1 MNSFDYVHASNSKEA
16 AASLGKN
23 WEDAKVIAG
32 GVDLL
37 GEMKDYLISPKKV
50 VDLKTIPG
58 LNKITIDQDGL
69 HIGATT
75 LLVEIEENSSIQKTW
90 SAIAQAAGSVGTP
103 QIRNMGTIGGN
114 LCQRPRCWYYR
125 DEHTVCLKKGGNMCY
140 ALDGENKYHA
150 IFGDGLCHIV
160 HPSDL
165 APALIALDAKIKI
178 VSPTGSKELALKDF
192 YSMPDK
198 DPLVESVLKPNEII
212 TEIIVPTPV
221 PGTRSVYLKQKELGS
236 HDFALVSAAVVLQME
251 SGRCKKANV
260 VLGGVAPIPWHSV
273 EAEKVLEGKSV
284 TESAAIQAAQ
294 AALANA
300 KPMKQNGYKI
310 PLAKTIIK
318 RAVLSIAV

>member
-1 MNSFDYVHASNSKEA
+1 MNSFNYIRASNSKEA

-50 VDLKTIPG
+50 IDLKTIPG

-75 LLVEIEENSSIQKTW
+75 PLVEIEENGPILKTW
-90 SAIAQAAGSVGTP
+90 TAIAQAAGSVGTP

-140 ALDGENKYHA
+140 AVDGENKYHA
-150 IFGDGLCHIV
+150 IFGEGPCHIV

-165 APALIALDAKIKI
+165 APVLIAMDAKIKI
-178 VSPTGSKELALKDF
+178 VSSTGSKEMALKDF

-212 TEIIVPTPV
+212 TEIIVPTPAL
-221 PGTRSVYLKQKELGS
+221 GTRSVYLKQKELGS
-236 HDFALVSAAVVLQME
+236 HDFALVSAAVALQME

-260 VLGGVAPIPWHSV
+260 VLGGVAPIPWHSP
-273 EAEKVLEGKSV
+273 EAEKVLEEKSV
-284 TESAAIQAAQ
+284 TESVAMQAAQ

-300 KPMKQNGYKI
+300 RPMKQNGYKI